1 MMPTSTSLMGADRDF
16 FSESCAKT
24 TFVGGHAYASKKQRM
39 CTLYFMLL
47 PPSYDRAGLFDA
59 DHYSHLVKA
68 VPEGWLLPWILE

>member
-1 MMPTSTSLMGADRDF
+1 
-16 FSESCAKT
+16 
-24 TFVGGHAYASKKQRM
+24 
-39 CTLYFMLL
+39 MLL